1 MSVCGVQATRECEL
15 YHSSPSHKKI
25 YLSLSNAHSQ
35 ILRNLHTRSLFSNTG
50 TSNYEAEFLKQT
62 GQLVTLKVLDNSG
75 SLVDLIDDDSFALK
89 MNLWRA
95 PTDNDLGDTW
105 VQLDEDVVPTHV
117 KILAKTLKCVGFTP
131 GGM

>member
-1 MSVCGVQATRECEL
+1 MLQSYRDDAF
-15 YHSSPSHKKI
+15 
-25 YLSLSNAHSQ
+25 SLNKE
-35 ILRNLHTRSLFSNTG
+35 
-50 TSNYEAEFLKQT
+50 YEAEFLKQT

-131 GGM
+131 GGMLLCSISLNCVRYHLLI